1 MPQTYTIT
9 DLANEFGITART
21 LRFYE
26 DKGLIEPLREGTA
39 RVYRPRERARL
50 KLILRGKR
58 LGFSLAEIR
67 EFLGLYDLGDGQV
80 TQMQAML
87 KRSRKRIAALE
98 SQRQEIDE
106 VIGELNTACSQI
118 ETFLTENDQTA
129 KPKRSAADKNQR
141 DRRAR
146 AVG

>member
-1 MPQTYTIT
+1 MPETYTIT
-9 DLANEFGITART
+9 DLANEFEITART

-39 RVYRPRERARL
+39 RIYRPRERARL

-67 EFLGLYDLGDGQV
+67 EFLGLYNLGDGQV

-87 KRSRKRIAALE
+87 KRSRQRIAALE
-98 SQRQEIDE
+98 SQRGEIDE
-106 VIGELNTACSQI
+106 VIGELSNACGQI
-118 ETFLTENDQTA
+118 EKFLAENDQAA
-129 KPKRSAADKNQR
+129 KPKRSESAKGEG

-146 AVG
+146 ALG